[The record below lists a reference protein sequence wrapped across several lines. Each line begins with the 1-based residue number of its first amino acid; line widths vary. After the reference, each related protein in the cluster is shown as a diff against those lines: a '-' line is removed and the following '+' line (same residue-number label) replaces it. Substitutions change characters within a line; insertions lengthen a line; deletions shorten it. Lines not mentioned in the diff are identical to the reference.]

1 MKDAKYYMLAV
12 VIWIVIAVRMAA
24 GCGRGWGMSNYRNNL
39 DVGVNNIG
47 YTIVRLAP
55 IIAPAPAL
63 ATLLD
68 ATDYAMYAWFVVVGV
83 ELTGYAIGEQSVKA
97 IRLGVF
103 TLKNLVAALVVYGL
117 VIEGLMLG
125 YKVLPAWAEWYAGE
139 IDLSHAI
146 QALVGVLYPA
156 FTLAGAILFA
166 FHEHLEEVQAE
177 RDYNRTVAQTV
188 GEQDAT
194 DDREYKRQE
203 REIELE
209 AKRAKALLDAKIE
222 EQKALAAI
230 RIKEQKSL
238 AKSPKSDSGR
248 DSKRDSRIKN
258 PIDYERIVIDYFTDN
273 PLTPQREAAE
283 ATGISQAKISK
294 TLKDLESRKII
305 HRNGNGVEVL

>member
-1 MKDAKYYMLAV
+1 
-12 VIWIVIAVRMAA
+12 
-24 GCGRGWGMSNYRNNL
+24 MSNYRKGL
-39 DVGVNNIG
+39 DTGVNNIG

-68 ATDYAMYAWFVVVGV
+68 ATDYALYAWFVVVGV

-103 TLKNLVAALVVYGL
+103 TVRNLVAALVVYGL

-166 FHEHLEEVQAE
+166 FHEHLEEA
-177 RDYNRTVAQTV
+177 
-188 GEQDAT
+188 
-194 DDREYKRQE
+194 
-203 REIELE
+203 
-209 AKRAKALLDAKIE
+209 
-222 EQKALAAI
+222 
-230 RIKEQKSL
+230 
-238 AKSPKSDSGR
+238 
-248 DSKRDSRIKN
+248 
-258 PIDYERIVIDYFTDN
+258 
-273 PLTPQREAAE
+273 
-283 ATGISQAKISK
+283 
-294 TLKDLESRKII
+294 
-305 HRNGNGVEVL
+305 